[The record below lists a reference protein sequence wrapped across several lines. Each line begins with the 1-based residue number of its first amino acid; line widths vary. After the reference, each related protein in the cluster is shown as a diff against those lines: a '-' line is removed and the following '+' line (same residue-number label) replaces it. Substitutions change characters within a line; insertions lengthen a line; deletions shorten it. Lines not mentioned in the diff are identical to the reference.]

1 VCREPGVY
9 VVWRNGIV
17 KVSMVQGKVYMVV
30 GYVGI
35 VGAVIDVVVVDEK
48 GRVVIPREVR
58 ERLGLSKGSRLLLM
72 ELDRD
77 TIVLRK
83 LDVRRLLKVIASEVS
98 EKGIDLEEI
107 EREVEE
113 EADRIAAKKIE
124 EILAGH

>member
-1 VCREPGVY
+1 
-9 VVWRNGIV
+9 
-17 KVSMVQGKVYMVV
+17 M

-35 VGAVIDVVVVDEK
+35 VGMMVEVVVVDER

-58 ERLGLSKGSRLLLM
+58 ERLGLSKGSRLLLV
-72 ELDRD
+72 ELGGD

-83 LDVRRLLKVIASEVS
+83 LDVRKVLETIAREVR
-98 EKGIDLEEI
+98 KRGIDLERV

-113 EADRIAAKKIE
+113 EADEIAAKKIE